1 MAIDFPSAQAPVP
14 RRADSRD
21 SLWARL
27 NRINVMTARIGPNAR
42 MLFTERL
49 ELLLETGVSLIE
61 ALKAIQEQT
70 PEPRLAEI
78 LASLVTTVGEGQP
91 FSTALGKHPEMFP
104 QTYVRLVAAAEE
116 GSFLPQVLQQLR
128 EIDEKN
134 SQMRSAVMGALAY
147 PAFLILFS
155 IAVVIFV
162 LVAIFPRFK
171 DLFASIHD
179 QLPLPTIVLMFL
191 SDLLRNHWIV
201 ISVLAVGA
209 IGGLIAW
216 IRSPDGLRVLDELKI
231 RTPLIG
237 NIFIQVYVSQT
248 LRVLGMSLAN
258 GVPLTVALKASQ
270 DIVVNSVFGRFLD
283 NVMIS
288 IEQGRGIAAGFAE
301 AAFIPPMVRQ
311 MIATG
316 EQTGS
321 LAKVMHRV
329 ADFYEREL
337 SKRITAFARGVEP
350 VMLMVMGVV
359 VGLIVAALILP
370 IFKLSRAVH

>member
-27 NRINVMTARIGPNAR
+27 NRINVTTARIGPNAR

-316 EQTGS
+316 EQSGS